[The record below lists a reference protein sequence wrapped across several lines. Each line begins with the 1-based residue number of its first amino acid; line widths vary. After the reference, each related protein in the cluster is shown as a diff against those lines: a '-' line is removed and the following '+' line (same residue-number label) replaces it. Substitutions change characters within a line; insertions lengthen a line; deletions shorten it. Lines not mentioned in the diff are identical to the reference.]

1 MLGSLG
7 HRQKSAAAAAGTELD
22 HGMLPGLLGYE
33 LRQAQLTVF
42 RDFERN
48 VGVLGISPGRFGVL
62 VLIEANAGITQ
73 SRLAEAVGLDRSTMV
88 PVLDE
93 FERRELVERRRGE
106 DRRTNGLWLT
116 PAGRRFLA
124 RVKRRIAA
132 HEQRMFG
139 GLSALEREQLL
150 VLLSRLRS
158 AR

>member
-1 MLGSLG
+1 MSGRLG
-7 HRQKSAAAAAGTELD
+7 RKQKSAAATLGVKLD
-22 HGMLPGLLGYE
+22 QGVLPGLLGYE
-33 LRQAQLTVF
+33 LRQAQLAVF

-48 VGVLGISPGRFGVL
+48 VGMLGISPGRFGVL
-62 VLIEANAGITQ
+62 VLIEANAGLAQ

-116 PAGRRFLA
+116 PAGKRFLV

-132 HEQRMFG
+132 HEQRIFG
-139 GLSALEREQLL
+139 GLSALEREQLFA
-150 VLLSRLRS
+150 LLSRLRLS
-158 AR
+158 H